1 MCLPSTIKW
10 PEVEK
15 GLKYEKEG
23 PNTCSA
29 FSLQSTSSANMVFSS
44 KASEG
49 QKVLNAFLKI
59 LAMLSSIYTQPEI
72 NPHPS
77 ALEAWSITTG
87 LPGKSK
93 KCLTVL
99 NKIMEGSI
107 IQKAPLVSHVVKTVP
122 AVQETKVQF
131 LGWED
136 LLEKGMATHSSI
148 LAWRMAWTEKPGEV
162 QSIGSQRV
170 RHSERLTHTH
180 TLFRSR

>member
-93 KCLTVL
+93 KCLTVF

-148 LAWRMAWTEKPGEV
+148 LAWRMARTEKPGEV

-170 RHSERLTHTH
+170 GQS
-180 TLFRSR
+180 